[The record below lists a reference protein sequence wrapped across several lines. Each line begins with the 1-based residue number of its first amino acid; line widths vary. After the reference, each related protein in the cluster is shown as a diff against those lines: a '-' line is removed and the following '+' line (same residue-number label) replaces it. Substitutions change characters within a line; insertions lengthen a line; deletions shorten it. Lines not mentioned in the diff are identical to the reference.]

1 MAIPWGIIALVT
13 CSIVIVTFFVYRG
26 IQKKKN
32 QTNTGAEDSDDES
45 DTQVCEVLFFYTTWC
60 PYCKKAMPEWEKFKE
75 QWNGKTKN
83 GYSIVM
89 KEIDCD
95 TNDTTAAKYEVVGYP
110 TIKLIKDNKI
120 TDYDA
125 KPNLDTLNQFLDSCF

>member
-1 MAIPWGIIALVT
+1 MSITLGIVLAVISAVLVI
-13 CSIVIVTFFVYRG
+13 SFMVYRG
-26 IQKKKN
+26 IQKKKSKN
-32 QTNTGAEDSDDES
+32 KDESDDES
-45 DTQVCEVLFFYTTWC
+45 DPQVCEVLFFYTTWC
-60 PYCKKAMPEWEKFKE
+60 PYCKKATPEWEKFKN
-75 QWNGKTKN
+75 QWNGKTKD

>member
-1 MAIPWGIIALVT
+1 MAIPWGMIAFVA

-26 IQKKKN
+26 IQKKK
-32 QTNTGAEDSDDES
+32 QKNTGAEDSDDES
-45 DTQVCEVLFFYTTWC
+45 DAQVCEILFFYTTWC
-60 PYCKKAMPEWEKFKE
+60 PYCKKATPEWEKFKE

-89 KEIDCD
+89 KDIDCD

-125 KPNLDTLNQFLDSCF
+125 KPNLETLNQFLNSCF

>member
-1 MAIPWGIIALVT
+1 MMAVVVLSVLTI
-13 CSIVIVTFFVYRG
+13 TFFVYRG
-26 IQKKKN
+26 VQKKKN
-32 QTNTGAEDSDDES
+32 NRKNTGADDSDDES
-45 DTQVCEVLFFYTTWC
+45 EKEVCEVLFFYTTWC
-60 PYCKKAMPEWEKFKE
+60 PYCKKARPEWDKFKE
-75 QWNGKTKN
+75 QWNGRTKN
-83 GYSIVM
+83 GYAIVM